1 MEQPERWTNYY
12 STVYKCN
19 HPVYDSGTLYLNS
32 QGKGLVV
39 IQQRF
44 DPAAKST
51 HWGPID
57 PWLGDRIYLTRGF
70 QKFFKE
76 RSDKKDSNGLYPT
89 VAIRQIMWALRMKPI
104 PRERWETVFDRK
116 LV

>member
-44 DPAAKST
+44 NLRTKAT
-51 HWGPID
+51 FWGPID
-57 PWLGDRIYLTRGF
+57 PWLCDKIYL
-70 QKFFKE
+70 
-76 RSDKKDSNGLYPT
+76 SYGLKHSFSEKGRVNKAMSVY
-89 VAIRQIMWALRMKPI
+89 IRLLLSGKSCGHL
-104 PRERWETVFDRK
+104 E
-116 LV
+116 

>member
-39 IQQRF
+39 IQQKF
-44 DPAAKST
+44 DPATKST
-51 HWGPID
+51 HWAPST
-57 PWLGDRIYLTRGF
+57 LGSVTEFI
-70 QKFFKE
+70 
-76 RSDKKDSNGLYPT
+76 
-89 VAIRQIMWALRMKPI
+89 
-104 PRERWETVFDRK
+104 
-116 LV
+116 

>member
-44 DPAAKST
+44 DPRTKAT
-51 HWGPID
+51 FWGPID
-57 PWLGDRIYLTRGF
+57 PCLCDKIYLSYGF
-70 QKFFKE
+70 KQFFRE
-76 RSDKKDSNGLYPT
+76 RAGKQSDVGLYPT
-89 VAIRQIMWALRMKPI
+89 VTVRQIMWALRMKPMK
-104 PRERWETVFDRK
+104 RERWETDFPRK